1 MNRKMILYIMLRV
14 LTICGFAF
22 ALPALVSVVYKE
34 WKTAF
39 AFGVTGLAC
48 IALGCVSFA
57 IKPKDKA
64 IYAREGFLIVALSWV
79 VIAAV
84 GAVPFVASGAT
95 NSYIDALFET
105 VSGYTTTGASVFS
118 GATIEGMAKGLLFWR
133 SFTHWIGGIGVLV
146 FVIAITGSSTDRPIH
161 VLRAEMPGPVVDK
174 LVPKSRNT
182 VKILCLIY
190 IGLSAVMTIMLLCG
204 GMSLFESLVYMF
216 GTAGTG
222 GFAMRAD
229 GIAGYNHY
237 LQWVITAFMLI
248 FAVNFNV
255 YYLILI
261 GKARSAFKSTELWT
275 FVGIVIFSVAAVA
288 INIYPIYNSAADCLR
303 LAGFQVASIVS
314 TTGYTTVDYTQWG
327 GLSQT
332 ILFALM
338 FMGGCAG
345 STAGGLKTIRVVLMF
360 KSGAREIKRILG
372 PRVASVVRLDGRV
385 VEEDTVKGVCR
396 YFVIYG
402 LALILLF
409 LLLGF
414 DPAAGSLE
422 TNLSAVVSCFN
433 NVGPAFGAAGPA
445 YSYGFYG
452 VFGKIV
458 LTFTML
464 LGRLEIYPLL
474 MLFAPATYRK

>member
-1 MNRKMILYIMLRV
+1 MNRKMIVYTMLHV
-14 LTICGFAF
+14 LMICGVMLAI
-22 ALPALVSVVYKE
+22 PAVVSLIYRE
-34 WKTAF
+34 WQTATAF
-39 AFGVTGLAC
+39 AITSAASVATGCL
-48 IALGCVSFA
+48 SFA
-57 IKPKDKA
+57 LKPKDKT

-79 VIAAV
+79 IVSAV
-84 GAVPFVASGAT
+84 GAVPFVASGVSG
-95 NSYIDALFET
+95 SYIDALFET
-105 VSGYTTTGASVFS
+105 VSGFTTTGASVFS
-118 GATIEGMAKGLLFWR
+118 GVQIEAMPKGLLFWR
-133 SFTHWIGGIGVLV
+133 SFTHWVGGIGVLV
-146 FVIAITGSSTDRPIH
+146 FLIAITGSSTDRPIH

-190 IGLSAVMTIMLLCG
+190 VGLSAVMAIMLLCG
-204 GMSLFESLVYMF
+204 GMSVFESLVHTF

-222 GFAMRAD
+222 GFSIKAD

-237 LQWVITAFMLI
+237 IQWVITAFMLI

-261 GKARSAFKSTELWT
+261 GKAKSAFKSTELWF
-275 FVGIVIFSVAAVA
+275 FVGVVIFSITAIA
-288 INIYPIYNSAADCLR
+288 INIYPIYNSVADCLR
-303 LAGFQVASIVS
+303 LSGFQVASIIS
-314 TTGYTTVDYTQWG
+314 TTGFATADYTQWG
-327 GLSQT
+327 GLSQS

-345 STAGGLKTIRVVLMF
+345 STAGGLKTIRVVLLC
-360 KSGAREIKRILG
+360 KSGAREVKRVLR
-372 PRVASVVRLDGRV
+372 PRDASVVRLDGRV

-396 YFVIYG
+396 YLVVYA
-402 LALILLF
+402 LAMIALF

-414 DPAAGSLE
+414 DPASGSLE
-422 TNLSAVVSCFN
+422 TNFSAVVSCFN

-452 VFGKIV
+452 AFGKIV

-474 MLFAPATYRK
+474 VLFVPATYRK